1 MGALQGADVTR
12 SQVMGTGQ
20 PSQYASSN
28 NQGNTAAATTT
39 TSDSGTAASHD
50 TVFNSRKLTTC
61 SMLHCKA
68 FGQSSLKALPGFYG
82 VARGPVWSP
91 AIVLNTVHI
100 CTMLSS
106 YCRDN

>member
-1 MGALQGADVTR
+1 MGALQGADATR

-39 TSDSGTAASHD
+39 TSDYGTAASHD

-61 SMLHCKA
+61 SMLHSKA
-68 FGQSSLKALPGFYG
+68 HSLKALPGFCG
-82 VARGPVWSP
+82 VARGPVLSP
-91 AIVLNTVHI
+91 AIVLNIIISV
-100 CTMLSS
+100 LSN